1 MSTRD
6 PPLLG
11 LGILLTINL
20 ASCSSVKSLI
30 CAGGGA
36 ETPTGAAGR
45 LIGGA
50 VAAVAAWAALT
61 VGFGIGMALSSITS
75 PFASSTARSITFC
88 NSRTLP
94 GQEYANIL
102 S

>member
-50 VAAVAAWAALT
+50 VAAWAALT